1 MDLDDFNTADWKY
14 LLLSFDGR
22 INRKPYW
29 MGIIALIAVSIVI
42 TIISSILGAIFAP
55 LAYLG
60 TIASLATLYP
70 SAALAAKRWH
80 DRGKS
85 GWWTLIA
92 LIPLLGALYMLWEC
106 GIQEGVPENNAYGAN
121 PLMAAA

>member
-1 MDLDDFNTADWKY
+1 MDLNDFKTADWRY
-14 LLLSFDGR
+14 LFLSFDGR

-29 MGIIALIAVSIVI
+29 MGVIVLFVVSLAISIVA
-42 TIISSILGAIFAP
+42 SILGMIFAP

-60 TIASLATLYP
+60 TIASLATIYP
-70 SAALAAKRWH
+70 AAALAAKRWH

-85 GWWTLIA
+85 GWWTLVAI
-92 LIPLLGALYMLWEC
+92 IPLIGALYMLWEC
-106 GIQEGVPENNAYGAN
+106 GIQEGVAETNDFGAN